1 MSQELRQIVEG
12 FLRAEA
18 GNLEASKITKKAGDI
33 VFNEGDK
40 GHFMFLV
47 EAGRIDIMHNGTT
60 LESVEAGGVVGE
72 MALVDPAAGRRSAAA
87 QASTDAILVPINQR
101 RFRELVQ
108 RNPDFA
114 LEVMKVLARRIREM
128 NERMG

>member
-1 MSQELRQIVEG
+1 MSHELRQIVEG

-18 GNLEASKITKKAGDI
+18 GRPDGSKISKKSGEV

-47 EAGRIDIMHNGTT
+47 ESGRIDITHNGAT
-60 LESVEAGGVVGE
+60 LETVEAGGVVGE
-72 MALVDPAAGRRSAAA
+72 MALVDAATSRRSAAA
-87 QASTDAILVPINQR
+87 HAISDSVLVPINQR

-114 LEVMKVLARRIREM
+114 LEMMKVLVRRIREM